1 MRHNNRYTDNNEAV
15 LIRGGRDYFS
25 RLLGLIQHA
34 KHHFH
39 LQVYIFEDDETGQL
53 VAGALKEAA
62 ARKVSVYVLA
72 DGYASQSLSDEL
84 VDDLMQA
91 GIHFLFFEP
100 LFRSRSYYFGR
111 RLHHKVAVADGEQAL
126 VGGINI
132 GNRYNDLPGA
142 PAWLDFAV
150 YTQGQVAHE
159 LYVLCIETWNSAAG
173 KADRLKAA
181 PSSAPSGLA
190 PGNAKLRLSRN
201 DWVQRRNEISRTYVE
216 MLITARSEV
225 TILCSYFLPGKI
237 IRKHI
242 VRAAKR
248 GIRIN
253 VIAAGKSDVV
263 LAKKAERWLY
273 DWLLRHDIKIYEYYG
288 NVLHGKMAICDN
300 EMATIGSYNINNIS
314 TYASI
319 ELNLDIRDEKFAEG
333 ATEMLQQI
341 MKDQC
346 VAIMPNHRRYATN
359 IFSQFTRWC
368 SYQIIRI
375 IFYVFTFYFKR
386 RSSKSLRG
394 DSDH

>member
-25 RLLGLIQHA
+25 RLLGLINSA

-39 LQVYIFEDDETGQL
+39 IQVYIFEDDETGQM
-53 VAGALKEAA
+53 VAKALKEAA
-62 ARKVSVYVLA
+62 ARNVSVYVLA
-72 DGYASQSLSDEL
+72 DGYASQSLSSEF
-84 VDDLMQA
+84 VADLMQA

-100 LFRSRSYYFGR
+100 LFKSRSYYFGR
-111 RLHHKVAVADGEQAL
+111 RLHHKVAVGDGGQAL

-132 GNRYNDLPGA
+132 GNRYNDLPDA
-142 PAWLDFAV
+142 AAWLDFAV
-150 YTQGQVAHE
+150 YTRGQVAHE
-159 LYVLCIETWNSAAG
+159 LYLLCIETWNSAAG
-173 KADRLKAA
+173 KADRLKPTPVTA
-181 PSSAPSGLA
+181 PSDIQAGHA
-190 PGNAKLRLSRN
+190 RLRLSRN

-216 MLITARSEV
+216 MLISARSEV

-237 IRKHI
+237 IRRHI

-253 VIAAGKSDVV
+253 VIAAGKSDVI

-273 DWLLRHDIKIYEYYG
+273 DWLLRHGVKVYEYYG
-288 NVLHGKMAICDN
+288 NVLHGKMAVCDD
-300 EMATIGSYNINNIS
+300 EMVTIGSYNINNIS

-319 ELNLDIRDEKFAEG
+319 ELNLDIRDEEFAAG
-333 ATEMLQQI
+333 ATEILQQI
-341 MKDQC
+341 IKDQC
-346 VAIMPNHRRYATN
+346 VSIMPNHRRYATD

-386 RSSKSLRG
+386 RSSKFLRG